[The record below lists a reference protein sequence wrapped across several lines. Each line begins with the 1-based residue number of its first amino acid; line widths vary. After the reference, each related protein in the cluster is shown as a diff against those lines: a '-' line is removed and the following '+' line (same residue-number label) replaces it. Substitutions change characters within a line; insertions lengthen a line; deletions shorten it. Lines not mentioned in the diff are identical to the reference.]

1 MGPSSAPASR
11 SAQLT
16 VPVWSSSC
24 LCPARRAHG
33 QLAVPMLSSPCPCQ
47 ACHAHSHLAMPMPCL
62 PCPARHAHAQPAMSI
77 PSLPCPCQARCA
89 CAHARHVHAH
99 AQLVM
104 PMPSSPCP
112 AHVPALAQPRSVAF
126 ALCCDVRHITSRSPR
141 ELPIA
146 AALEEGKCFNLSSIC
161 VLIFANRGTFPAGL
175 APRCDPAGEG
185 SAAVKA
191 EGSLGFPVPRLV
203 KRG

>member
-1 MGPSSAPASR
+1 MPVPSSPCPWPARCAHAELAMPMPSLPCPFPPCH
-11 SAQLT
+11 AHALLA
-16 VPVWSSSC
+16 VPSSPC
-24 LCPARRAHG
+24 PCPARHVHT
-33 QLAVPMLSSPCPCQ
+33 QLAVPMPSSLGLCP
-47 ACHAHSHLAMPMPCL
+47 
-62 PCPARHAHAQPAMSI
+62 
-77 PSLPCPCQARCA
+77 
-89 CAHARHVHAH
+89 ARHVHAH